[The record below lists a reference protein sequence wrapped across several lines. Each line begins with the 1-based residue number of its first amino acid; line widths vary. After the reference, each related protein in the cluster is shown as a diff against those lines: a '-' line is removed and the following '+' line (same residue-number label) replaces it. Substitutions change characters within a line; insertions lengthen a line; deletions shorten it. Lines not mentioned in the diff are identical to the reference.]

1 MGHPTRVV
9 VRFLLAQ
16 ILFPCKGGAV
26 VGGEVQPDQERLNTV
41 RLHAALPKLCPG
53 AFATAVHGGRLD
65 RLGRFFERDTMEKN
79 VNKGTT
85 TVGLVCSDGVVMA
98 TEMRATMGNL
108 ISHKSTKKLFE
119 IDDHLGMTVAGLV
132 GDAQAL
138 ARILRAEAEMYG
150 VQRNTPMTVKAAS
163 TLLSN
168 LMNQRKFA
176 PYMVQLLVGGVDD
189 DGAHLYSLDAAGGS
203 IPDDFITTG
212 SGSPFV
218 YGVLED
224 LYEEGMDLDAGVDL
238 AVRALTAAMQRDS
251 ASGDGIALCTITES
265 DGFVQLTEAELDE
278 RRAELGLA

>member
-1 MGHPTRVV
+1 M
-9 VRFLLAQ
+9 
-16 ILFPCKGGAV
+16 
-26 VGGEVQPDQERLNTV
+26 
-41 RLHAALPKLCPG
+41 
-53 AFATAVHGGRLD
+53 
-65 RLGRFFERDTMEKN
+65 
-79 VNKGTT
+79 NKGTT

-108 ISHKSTKKLFE
+108 ISHKTTKKLFQ

-132 GDAQAL
+132 GDAQSL
-138 ARILRAEAEMYG
+138 ARILRAEAELYG
-150 VQRNTPMTVKAAS
+150 VQRGIPMTVKAAS

-189 DGAHLYSLDAAGGS
+189 DGAHIYSLDAAGGS

-224 LYEEGMDLDAGVDL
+224 AFEEGMSLDEGVDV

-251 ASGDGIALCTITES
+251 ASGDGIAMCTITEE
-265 DGFVQLTEAELDE
+265 DGFVEVTEDELDE
-278 RRAELGLA
+278 RRQALGIA